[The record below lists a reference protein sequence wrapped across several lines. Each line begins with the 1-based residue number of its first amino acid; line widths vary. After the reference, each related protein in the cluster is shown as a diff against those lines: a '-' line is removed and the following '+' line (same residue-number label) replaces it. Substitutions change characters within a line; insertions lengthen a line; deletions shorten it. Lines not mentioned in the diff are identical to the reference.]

1 MNDRLPPLNSLRAFE
16 AAARHLSFTRASE
29 ELHVTQGA
37 ISQQITMLENFIG
50 VKLFERRHREVRL
63 TTSGA
68 SYFRAVQTALEIIT
82 RETMALRS
90 KQEDSTLRIKAL
102 PTLAMRWLVPR
113 LADFTAKHP
122 KITVLVNTKNEL
134 ADFERED
141 VDGAIEY
148 GDGQWKN
155 VEAELLFP
163 VAVVPVCA
171 PRLADGSPPPADLKD
186 LEKHV
191 LLHSLVR
198 PQLWPEWLQA
208 AGMAGTEMGKIMRFQ
223 TSGLAYQAALDGLG
237 VALTEVAYIRDDI
250 SAGRLVMPFD
260 LIVQQPL
267 GYYWVYPREKRVLEK
282 FAVFRRWL
290 LQQAQDVPKSAPSRP
305 ERNVVALSTQRRR

>member
-63 TTSGA
+63 TSGGA
-68 SYFRAVQTALEIIT
+68 SYFRAVQAALDIIT
-82 RETMALRS
+82 RETAALRS
-90 KQEDSTLRIKAL
+90 TEEDSTLRIKSL

-122 KITVLVNTKNEL
+122 KVTVLVNTKNEL

-171 PRLADGSPPPADLKD
+171 PRLADGSPPPTELKD
-186 LEKHV
+186 LERHV

-198 PQLWPEWLQA
+198 PRLWPEWLLA
-208 AGMAGTEMGKIMRFQ
+208 AGIDHPVGKTMRFQ

-237 VALTEVAYIRDDI
+237 VALTEIAYIRDDI

-260 LIVQQPL
+260 LVVQQPL
-267 GYYWVYPREKRVLEK
+267 GYYWVYPREKRALEK

-290 LQQAQDVPKSAPSRP
+290 LQQAQDVPKSAPSQP
-305 ERNVVALSTQRRR
+305 HRNVVSLSSQRRR